1 VRTAVRHTEFESHVV
16 LAVGGERRLPLPS
29 LAMAGYRWSVS
40 VSGEDTGAV
49 TLQLRRGELRPGSKP
64 GLSAP
69 EEAVVRGIRPGR
81 ALVRLEQ
88 RRPWESEQP
97 PAQLLEVKV
106 EVRPQA
112 PASQGAARVS
122 RCR

>member
-1 VRTAVRHTEFESHVV
+1 MRHTEFESHVV

-29 LAMAGYRWSVS
+29 LAMAGYRWSGS

-49 TLQLRRGELRPGSKP
+49 ALHLRRGEFQPGSKP

-69 EEAVVRGIRPGR
+69 EEAVLRGIRPGR
-81 ALVRLEQ
+81 AVVRLEQ

-112 PASQGAARVS
+112 RSIGRRART
-122 RCR
+122 RA